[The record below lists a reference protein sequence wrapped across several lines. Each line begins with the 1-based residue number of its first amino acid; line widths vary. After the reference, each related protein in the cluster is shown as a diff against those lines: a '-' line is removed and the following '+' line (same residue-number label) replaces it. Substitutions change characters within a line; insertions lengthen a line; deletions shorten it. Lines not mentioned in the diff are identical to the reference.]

1 MLEKINH
8 KSAPEEVINA
18 LLTLYHQGK
27 YDDVLSRSSQL
38 IKEYPHTFVLHN
50 IMGAISFEKG
60 HKEVAIEH
68 FHKVIKLRPH
78 HPHAYNNLG
87 TALIDV
93 GEYQEAKSNLKK
105 AIELQ
110 PDYAE
115 AYNNLGNVYKEMEEY
130 NEAIQVYEKAI
141 ELNPQYYE
149 AYNNLGVALG
159 KNEQYEEAIEAYK
172 KTISLKPDF
181 AEAYSNMGNVLIDQ
195 GKLEE
200 SIDFFNKALFIKP
213 DYADAYYN
221 MGLAFQDQ
229 GKLEEAI
236 KSYKK
241 AILIK
246 PDDAAAHRNLSSIK
260 LYDAE
265 DEHFHQVKEQYR
277 IGDLNENGK
286 CNLSFALAKMYA
298 DIGDFNQSFNYLSK
312 ANALRKKLLSYSI
325 KEDNNLFNNLK
336 KTQPYLLKSSLDI
349 KKGSSG
355 LLPVFI
361 VGMPRSG
368 TTLVEQIISSHTEV
382 TGAGELNYIAQYG
395 GKLSINSKFATTGAL
410 SDFRKKYLF
419 KLSKVSNGECIV
431 TDKMPHN
438 FRFIPLI
445 CAALPEAK
453 IIHVQRDAAATC
465 WSNYKQ
471 YFDSKNLGYCYDL
484 SDLVDY
490 YNLYKDLMRLWQSEY
505 KNRIYNLNYE
515 TLTTDQENQS
525 RKLIKHLGLN
535 WEKACLSPEKNK
547 RSVSTSSQQQV
558 RKKVYK
564 GSSNA
569 WHKYE
574 SYLNG
579 AFDSLPS

>member
-1 MLEKINH
+1 
-8 KSAPEEVINA
+8 
-18 LLTLYHQGK
+18 
-27 YDDVLSRSSQL
+27 
-38 IKEYPHTFVLHN
+38 
-50 IMGAISFEKG
+50 
-60 HKEVAIEH
+60 
-68 FHKVIKLRPH
+68 
-78 HPHAYNNLG
+78 
-87 TALIDV
+87 
-93 GEYQEAKSNLKK
+93 
-105 AIELQ
+105 
-110 PDYAE
+110 
-115 AYNNLGNVYKEMEEY
+115 
-130 NEAIQVYEKAI
+130 
-141 ELNPQYYE
+141 LNPQYYE

-159 KNEQYEEAIEAYK
+159 KNEQYEEAIEAYN

-200 SIDFFNKALFIKP
+200 SIDSFNKALFIKP

-246 PDDAAAHRNLSSIK
+246 PDDAEIYDKMGNALKEQVRLEEAIEAYDKAISLKPDFAEAYSNMGNVHIVLGKLEEALKALNKALFIKPDYPEAHFNMGVALKDLGKLEEAINAYNRALSLKPDFTTVHRALSQIK
-260 LYDAE
+260 QYDAE

-336 KTQPYLLKSSLDI
+336 KTQPYLIKSSLDI

-465 WSNYKQ
+465 WSNFKH
-471 YFDSKNLGYCYDL
+471 YFAGKGLGYCYNL
-484 SDLVDY
+484 NDLVSY
-490 YNLYKDLMRLWQSEY
+490 YELYIGLMELWQSEY

-515 TLTTDQENQS
+515 KLT
-525 RKLIKHLGLN
+525 
-535 WEKACLSPEKNK
+535 
-547 RSVSTSSQQQV
+547 
-558 RKKVYK
+558 
-564 GSSNA
+564 
-569 WHKYE
+569 
-574 SYLNG
+574 
-579 AFDSLPS
+579 